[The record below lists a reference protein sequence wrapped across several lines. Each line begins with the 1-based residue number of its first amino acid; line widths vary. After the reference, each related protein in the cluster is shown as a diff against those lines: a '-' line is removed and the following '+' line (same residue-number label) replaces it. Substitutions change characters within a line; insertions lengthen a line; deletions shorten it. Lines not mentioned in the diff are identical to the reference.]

1 MKHIGE
7 TFGIYTIVEKIEHKN
22 SDGHSLYKGICKE
35 CGYERIAKYNDF
47 KRYITNKCIHVNVNG
62 KFKKFKTDWYNIR
75 LREIYNGMK
84 ERCYNINNKSYRWY
98 GAKNIKMC
106 DEWINNPQSFND
118 WSVSNGYK
126 DGLTINR
133 KNEDKNYCPENCEWI
148 SLNDNSKYKSTTS
161 MIEIDG
167 EMHSGRDWSIL
178 LGLGVNTINK
188 YIRKY
193 GLDNTIEFIK
203 RFRLNPHKT
212 RKCMNES
219 YYNLYM
225 NDMEA

>member
-7 TFGIYTIVEKIEHKN
+7 TFGIYTIVEKITYKS

-47 KRYITNKCIHVNVNG
+47 KCYITSKCIHVNING
-62 KFKKFKTDWYNIR
+62 EFKKFETDWHDIR
-75 LREIYNGMK
+75 LREIYNGIK
-84 ERCYNINNKSYRWY
+84 GRCYNINNKSYKWY
-98 GAKNIKMC
+98 GAKGIKVC
-106 DEWINNPQSFND
+106 NEWINNPQTFND
-118 WSVSNGYK
+118 WAISNGYK

-133 KNEDKNYCPENCEWI
+133 KDESKDYCPENCEWI
-148 SLNDNSKYKSTTS
+148 TSSDNSKYKSTTS
-161 MIEIDG
+161 LIEVDG
-167 EMHSGRDWSIL
+167 EIHSGRDWSVL
-178 LGLGVNTINK
+178 LGLGINTVNK

-203 RFRLNPHKT
+203 RFRLNPFKT
-212 RKCMNES
+212 RKCKNKS
-219 YYNLYM
+219 YYDLYM